1 MATEKDY
8 YELLGVQRNASDE
21 DIKKAYRKQAM
32 KYHPDRNPGDKVSEE
47 KFKEVSEA
55 YEVLSNPE
63 KKKMYDQFG
72 HAAFSQ
78 GGPGG
83 PGGGFGGRGFNFE
96 DVFGGSGFEDIF
108 NTFFGGAAGG
118 SSRSRGGRAR
128 SGAERGT
135 DIRADISLN
144 ISDILTDKNLK
155 IKVRRNETCD
165 VCGGVG
171 SRSGKTP
178 GACPTCGG
186 SGSVRTNQGFFS
198 ISTTCPTCHG
208 TGTVITDPC
217 PNCRGNSVVEKE
229 TMITVKIPAGVEDE
243 MRLRVT
249 GEGDAGRFKGPRGD
263 LYVLIHIKNDT
274 DFERQGTDLYGKLK
288 ISYPRAVF
296 GGQID
301 AHTLEGMKKISVPS
315 GVQSAHQI
323 RLRGEGLPDIRSKER
338 GDIYYEVVIDVP
350 KNLKSKDKDILK
362 EYMKSIGEEL

>member
-21 DIKKAYRKQAM
+21 EIKKAYRKQAM

-55 YEVLSNPE
+55 YEVLSDPE

-72 HAAFSQ
+72 HAAFKQ
-78 GGPGG
+78 AGAGGP
-83 PGGGFGGRGFNFE
+83 GGFGGRGFDFE
-96 DVFGGSGFEDIF
+96 DIFGGSGFEDIF
-108 NTFFGGAAGG
+108 SSFFGGGGG
-118 SSRSRGGRAR
+118 SSRRGGAGSRR
-128 SGAERGT
+128 GGAERGT

-144 ISDILTDKNLK
+144 LADILTDKNLK
-155 IKVRRNETCD
+155 IKVKRNEVCD
-165 VCGGVG
+165 VCNGAG
-171 SRSGKTP
+171 SKSGSNP
-178 GACPTCGG
+178 GTCPTCGG
-186 SGSVRTNQGFFS
+186 RGSVRTNQGFFS
-198 ISTTCPTCHG
+198 ISTTCPSCHG

-229 TMITVKIPAGVEDE
+229 NMITVKIPAGVEDE

-263 LYVLIHIKNDT
+263 LYVLIHIKNNT
-274 DFERQGTDLYGKLK
+274 EFERQGTDLYGKMK
-288 ISYPRAVF
+288 ISFPRAVF
-296 GGQID
+296 GGQVD
-301 AHTLEGMKKISVPS
+301 VETLDGRKKVNIPS

-338 GDIYYEVVIDVP
+338 GDIYFEVVIDVP
-350 KNLKSKDKDILK
+350 KNLKAKDRDLLK
-362 EYMKSIGEEL
+362 EYMKSTGEEI